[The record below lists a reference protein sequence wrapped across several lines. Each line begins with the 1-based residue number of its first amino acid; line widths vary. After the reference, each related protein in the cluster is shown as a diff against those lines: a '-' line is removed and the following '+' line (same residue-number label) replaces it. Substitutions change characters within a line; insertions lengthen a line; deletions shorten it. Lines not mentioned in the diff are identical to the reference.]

1 MNINTINYFSERE
14 IAKFRLHDVQTW
26 KKKGGI
32 TEHLNEPPTTF
43 SIRKTTCPVG
53 QVDFMLVVSEVVSQ
67 RCFCKKVS

>member
-1 MNINTINYFSERE
+1 MKEKWQSLDYMMY
-14 IAKFRLHDVQTW
+14 KPG